1 MDPLFG
7 RDSIRF
13 GGIAMSA
20 QPSILEAQCE
30 WTAADVADE
39 ATWTE
44 VLTTSER
51 AELDAALR
59 IALAKSDDILDVDRD
74 DFPLPQLGK
83 RLFDIERELIEG
95 RGFVRIRGVDR
106 AAYTQSEMEMLYWG
120 IGTHLGA
127 PWAQNEHG
135 HVLGDVTDQG
145 KTGAEG
151 DSRGN
156 EIGGLA
162 LPFHCDGSDLV
173 GLMCLQ
179 NGLQG
184 GLSAVANIVTIHNT
198 MVRETPELVAELY
211 KPQPYD
217 YRGEQPAG
225 GPSWYELPVFTE
237 WDGRLFV
244 RCIPPYI
251 LASQRHEDAPRLTP
265 LAKQA
270 LARVV
275 ELADDPSH
283 HVKMELRPGDMQF
296 INNYHV
302 MHGRTAY
309 EDDAAEGRV
318 RHLKRLWLETSVLKD
333 RPPYF
338 TNNMGSHWN
347 EKRSASRM
355 QVG

>member
-1 MDPLFG
+1 MTAD
-7 RDSIRF
+7 
-13 GGIAMSA
+13 
-20 QPSILEAQCE
+20 PSILEPQCE
-30 WTAADVADE
+30 WTAKDVADE

-44 VLTTSER
+44 VLTATEC
-51 AELDAALR
+51 AELDGALRAALE
-59 IALAKSDDILDVDRD
+59 KSDDILDIDRD
-74 DFPLPQLGK
+74 DFPLPQLSR
-83 RLFDIERELIEG
+83 RLFDIERELIDG
-95 RGFVRIRGVDR
+95 RGFVRIRGIDR
-106 AAYTQSEMEMLYWG
+106 DAYSQSEMEMLYWG

-127 PWAQNEHG
+127 PWAQNKYG

-179 NGLQG
+179 NGLAG

-198 MVRETPELVAELY
+198 LVRESPELATELY

-217 YRGEQPAG
+217 YRGEQPPG
-225 GPSWYELPVFTE
+225 GKNWYEVPVFTE
-237 WDGRLFV
+237 WKGRLFV

-251 LASQRHEDAPRLTP
+251 YLSQRHEDAPRLTP
-265 LAKQA
+265 LAKKA
-270 LARVV
+270 VDRVV
-275 ELADDPSH
+275 ELADDPNH

-309 EDDAAEGRV
+309 EDDKSEGRV
-318 RHLKRLWLETSVLKD
+318 RHLKRLWLETSVLAD

-338 TNNMGSHWN
+338 ENSVGTHWN

-355 QVG
+355 TVN